1 MLVWR
6 IHNKPIFPPSV
17 KDILA
22 RQETTRMVMDAV
34 NVDRVES
41 LLTMIYHRRRF
52 LRLMEEK
59 RAMRQNGMS

>member
-1 MLVWR
+1 
-6 IHNKPIFPPSV
+6 
-17 KDILA
+17 
-22 RQETTRMVMDAV
+22 MVMDAV